1 MTARIHRT
9 PTQRLKRRLY
19 HILETPISRD
29 PLDILVNGIIAA
41 AIFLGVVLVFLEGS
55 QISILDK
62 HQQFTLE
69 LLATIFFTIEFA
81 TRLWVCNAHH
91 PHAHPVWSR
100 LRYMLGFFAL
110 VDVACLVPM
119 YVNLFVEQPLF
130 YISAVRL
137 LRFLRLMR
145 LTPYGKSV
153 LLIQKVFWAQRKE
166 LVVSFFALLILV
178 LISSSMMFYA
188 EHNAQPKVFSSIV
201 ATFWWC
207 VVTVTSVGYGDA
219 VPITVMG
226 KIIAAITALIGVALY
241 ALPTSILVAG
251 FMHHLNRKDQHHR
264 QQAAHHKEDAL

>member
-1 MTARIHRT
+1 MSPRVPLT
-9 PTQRLKRRLY
+9 PTQRIKRRLF

-29 PLDILVNGIIAA
+29 PLDILVNGIIAT
-41 AIFLGVVLVFLEGS
+41 AIFLGVVLVFVEGTEV
-55 QISILDK
+55 SILDK
-62 HQQFTLE
+62 QQQFVLE

-81 TRLWVCNAHH
+81 TRVWVCNAHN
-91 PHAHPVWSR
+91 PKAHPVWSR
-100 LRYMLGFFAL
+100 LQYMLGFFTL
-110 VDVACLVPM
+110 VDIVCLVPM
-119 YVNLFVEQPLF
+119 YVNLFVDQPLF

-137 LRFLRLMR
+137 LRFLRLLR

-153 LLIQKVFWAQRKE
+153 MLIQKVFWAQRKE

-207 VVTVTSVGYGDA
+207 VITVTSVGYGDS
-219 VPITVMG
+219 VPITIMG

-251 FMHHLNRKDQHHR
+251 FMHHLNVKDRQPHR
-264 QQAAHHKEDAL
+264 SE